1 MGFSLGGALGG
12 IATGGLSGL
21 GADFFGGKGASW
33 SSLTPGGAL
42 DTLMGKDSMREQ
54 NEFNLKMWNLQNEY
68 NKPINQMKRYE
79 EAGLNPLLIYNQ
91 GNPGNATSHPVSASP
106 KESGASALAKVFST
120 VSAIKNMQAM
130 NAQVDNMKAQNK
142 LINTQAQGA
151 AIKNM
156 QDLYTYDWL
165 KERGLSPFSG
175 LLERNSF
182 GLLGNPI
189 VQKGTNALV
198 NTVGG
203 FVGKII
209 FDMLMSNRYVQESVF
224 RGNIYDRHDRGL

>member
-1 MGFSLGGALGG
+1 MGFSLSSSLGG
-12 IATGGLSGL
+12 IGE
-21 GADFFGGKGASW
+21 FFGGSGANLG
-33 SSLTPGGAL
+33 SLTPGGTL
-42 DTLMGKDSMREQ
+42 DTLMGKDAMREQ
-54 NEFNLKMWNLQNEY
+54 NEFNLQMWHMQNEY

-91 GNPGNATSHPVSASP
+91 GNPGNATGHPVSASP
-106 KESGASALAKVFST
+106 KESGASALSKVFST

-130 NAQVDNMKAQNK
+130 SAQVDNMKAQNK

-175 LLERNSF
+175 VLERNSF
-182 GLLGNPI
+182 GLLGNP
-189 VQKGTNALV
+189 VVEKGAGALA
-198 NTVGG
+198 NTIGG
-203 FVGKII
+203 ILGTVFFNLFMQSGAVR
-209 FDMLMSNRYVQESVF
+209 DSVI
-224 RGNIYDRHDRGL
+224 RGSMRDQYDRGF